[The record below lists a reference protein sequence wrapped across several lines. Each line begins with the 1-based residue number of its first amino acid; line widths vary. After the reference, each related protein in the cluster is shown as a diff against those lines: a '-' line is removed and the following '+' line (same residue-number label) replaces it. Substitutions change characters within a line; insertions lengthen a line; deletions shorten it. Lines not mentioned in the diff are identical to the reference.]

1 MTDENIRKS
10 FAHELEDLLHAV
22 LEMGDMTEEL
32 IKGSVK
38 ALIERDIELAG
49 KVIAAD
55 ENVDAKELEIE
66 AKCLRLLA
74 LQQPMASDLRTI
86 ESVLKMITDIE
97 RLADHT
103 TKISKKAQ
111 ILAALPQLKPYV
123 DLPKM
128 ADRVTEMFHLSL
140 EAFVKKD
147 AELAL
152 KIINMDDAV
161 DEYNNRIFAELIGFM
176 IKDQSCINYVS
187 HLMVVVQ
194 SLERIADHVTNIC
207 ERIIYLAT
215 GKLPKLN

>member
-10 FAHELEDLLHAV
+10 FAQEIEDLLHSV
-22 LEMGDMTEEL
+22 LEMGAMTEDL

-38 ALIERDIELAG
+38 ALIEQDVALAD

-55 ENVDAKELEIE
+55 EEIDHKEIE
-66 AKCLRLLA
+66 IEEKCLRLLA

-86 ESVLKMITDIE
+86 ESVLKIITDVE

-103 TKISKKAQ
+103 TKISKKAK

-128 ADRVTEMFHLSL
+128 AERVTEMFHLSL

-147 AELAL
+147 AELAR
-152 KIINMDDAV
+152 KVIDMDDAV
-161 DEYNNRIFAELIGFM
+161 DEYNSRIFKELVDFM
-176 IKDQSCINYVS
+176 IKDNNCISFVS

-207 ERIIYLAT
+207 ERIIYFTT
-215 GKLPKLN
+215 GKLSKLN

>member
-1 MTDENIRKS
+1 MTEENIRKS
-10 FAHELEDLLHAV
+10 FANELEDLLHSV
-22 LEMGDMTEEL
+22 LEMGGMTEEL
-32 IKGSVK
+32 IKGSIK
-38 ALIERDIELAG
+38 ALVEKDIALAE
-49 KVIAAD
+49 KIIADD
-55 ENVDAKELEIE
+55 EEVDSKEIEIE
-66 AKCLRLLA
+66 AKCMRLLA

-103 TKISKKAQ
+103 TKISKKAI
-111 ILAALPQLKPYV
+111 ILARLPQLKPYV

-128 ADRVTEMFHLSL
+128 ADRVNEMFKLSL
-140 EAFVKKD
+140 DAFVKKD
-147 AELAL
+147 ADLAL
-152 KIINMDDAV
+152 KVIDMDDEI
-161 DEYNNRIFAELIGFM
+161 DDYNQKIFAELIDFM

-187 HLMVVVQ
+187 HLMIVVQ